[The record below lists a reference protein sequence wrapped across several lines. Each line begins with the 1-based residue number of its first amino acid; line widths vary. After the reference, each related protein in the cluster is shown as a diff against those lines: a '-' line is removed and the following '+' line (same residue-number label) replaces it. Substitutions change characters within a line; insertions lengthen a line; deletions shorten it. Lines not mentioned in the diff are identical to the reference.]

1 MTLSLAALRR
11 LVRVALAFAQ
21 RPKTLPTIHFH
32 IVLSLTSPAIHTLSP
47 SRWARSSRLAVAD
60 ATDDDDQPDVSS
72 VGRSNSIVG
81 S

>member
-1 MTLSLAALRR
+1 MTPSPAALRR

-32 IVLSLTSPAIHTLSP
+32 IVLSLTSPAIHTLPP
-47 SRWARSSRLAVAD
+47 SRWARSSRLALAD
-60 ATDDDDQPDVSS
+60 ATDADDQPDVSS
-72 VGRSNSIVG
+72 VARSNAMVG